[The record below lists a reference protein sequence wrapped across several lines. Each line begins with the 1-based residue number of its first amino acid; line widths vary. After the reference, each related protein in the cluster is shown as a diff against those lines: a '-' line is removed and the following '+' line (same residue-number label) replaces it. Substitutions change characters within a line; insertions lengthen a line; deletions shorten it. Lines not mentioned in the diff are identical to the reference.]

1 MKLPKPFDEFV
12 KEGIV
17 RKRSPDSS
25 RSGSLQ
31 KESEKSYNFLK
42 DIIKNI
48 GISDENANNI
58 IKNTYDIIMELIRAD
73 MLIRGFNSS
82 GQGAHEA
89 EVAYLKKIGFS
100 DNDIQFANQLR
111 YFRNGIVYYGKSFDK
126 EYADKV
132 ISFLEKIRKKLKVK
146 WNHLSND

>member
-1 MKLPKPFDEFV
+1 MKLPRPFDEFV

-89 EVAYLKKIGFS
+89 EVAYLKKIGF
-100 DNDIQFANQLR
+100 
-111 YFRNGIVYYGKSFDK
+111 
-126 EYADKV
+126 
-132 ISFLEKIRKKLKVK
+132 
-146 WNHLSND
+146 